1 MSSVRLL
8 IAADQA
14 VVRQGIRQILTD
26 APEIQIAGEA
36 ATGMEALE
44 LMRDADIDL
53 VILDL
58 SMPGLSGL
66 DIVRQMRQDRP
77 LVRILVLSVHPEEQ
91 YAVRVMKA
99 GASGYLTKDS
109 APEELIS
116 AVRHIAA
123 GHKYVTATLAER
135 LALELDNAGDKLPHQ
150 SLSDRE
156 YEVMLLVAEGL
167 KVQEIADRLS
177 LSVKTVSTY
186 RTRLLQKMRMRN
198 NAELVRHAVRQRLVD
213 E

>member
-1 MSSVRLL
+1 MTIVRLL
-8 IAADQA
+8 IADDHA

-26 APEIQIAGEA
+26 APEVKVVAEA

-77 LVRILVLSVHPEEQ
+77 AVRILVLSVHPEEQ

-116 AVRHIAA
+116 AVRYIAA

-135 LALELDNAGDKLPHQ
+135 LALELDNASDKLPHQ
-150 SLSDRE
+150 NLSDRE

-198 NAELVRHAVRQRLVD
+198 NADVVRYAVRQGLVD
-213 E
+213 A

>member
-1 MSSVRLL
+1 MVRDYLAAAGG
-8 IAADQA
+8 IGVDTAADA
-14 VVRQGIRQILTD
+14 
-26 APEIQIAGEA
+26 AGGLRRLGE
-36 ATGMEALE
+36 GG
-44 LMRDADIDL
+44 IDL
-53 VILDL
+53 LILDL

-66 DIVRQMRQDRP
+66 DIVRQMRQERP
-77 LVRILVLSVHPEEQ
+77 AVRILVLCVHPEEQ

-116 AVRHIAA
+116 AVRYIAA

-135 LALELDNAGDKLPHQ
+135 LALELDNASDKLPHQ
-150 SLSDRE
+150 NLSDRE

-198 NAELVRHAVRQRLVD
+198 NADVVRYAVRQGLVD
-213 E
+213 A

>member
-8 IAADQA
+8 IADDHA

-26 APEIQIAGEA
+26 APEVQVVAEA

-66 DIVRQMRQDRP
+66 DIVRQMKQDRP

-135 LALELDNAGDKLPHQ
+135 LALELDNASDKLPHQ

-198 NAELVRHAVRQRLVD
+198 NADVVRYAVREGLV
-213 E
+213 EA

>member
-8 IAADQA
+8 IADDHA

-26 APEIQIAGEA
+26 APEVQIVAEA

-44 LMRDADIDL
+44 LMRDADVDL

-116 AVRHIAA
+116 AVRHIAT

-135 LALELDNAGDKLPHQ
+135 LALELDNAGDRLPHQ

-198 NAELVRHAVRQRLVD
+198 NADVVRYAVREGLVD
-213 E
+213 A